1 MVQNANVGAAPPPK
15 KKQQKKTQ
23 FLSFSCEDRSSVFL
37 LWAKTITSVSTYG
50 TSEKSRFVNLT
61 ETMTTRMPNGGQKS
75 YADQSWA
82 YTSCALYV

>member
-1 MVQNANVGAAPPPK
+1 MVQAAGVKRVVQNANVRAAPPRK
-15 KKQQKKTQ
+15 KKQKTTTQ

-61 ETMTTRMPNGGQKS
+61 ETMTTRMVNGGRKS
-75 YADQSWA
+75 YAD
-82 YTSCALYV
+82 

>member
-1 MVQNANVGAAPPPK
+1 MVQAAGVNSVVQNANVRAAPPP
-15 KKQQKKTQ
+15 KKTQ

-61 ETMTTRMPNGGQKS
+61 EPMTTKMLNGGQKS
-75 YADQSWA
+75 YAD
-82 YTSCALYV
+82 